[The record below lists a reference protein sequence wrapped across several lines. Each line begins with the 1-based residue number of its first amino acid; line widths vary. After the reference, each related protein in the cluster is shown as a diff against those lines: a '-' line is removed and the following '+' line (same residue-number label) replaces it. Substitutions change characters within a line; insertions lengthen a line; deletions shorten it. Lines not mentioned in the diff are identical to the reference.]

1 MKLIRIERT
10 DFMGLFNKKKK
21 IDVWD
26 DAYKAKPHFYK
37 QSDGSVFGAM
47 SLTEGVKTM
56 FLKQPQIHFEVE
68 GQRISQWRIALISTT
83 NDSMIGQMDYGTC
96 LKKLQPYILA
106 EDSNFILVRG
116 LTLDELKSPIK

>member
-21 IDVWD
+21 IDVWE

-83 NDSMIGQMDYGTC
+83 NDSMIGQLDYETC

-116 LTLDELKSPIK
+116 LTLDELKSL

>member
-47 SLTEGVKTM
+47 SLAEGVKTM

-68 GQRISQWRIALISTT
+68 GQRISQWRIALIDTT

-116 LTLDELKSPIK
+116 LTLDELKSL

>member
-21 IDVWD
+21 IDVWE

-68 GQRISQWRIALISTT
+68 GQRISQWRIALIDTT

-116 LTLDELKSPIK
+116 LTLDELKSL

>member
-21 IDVWD
+21 IDVWE

-37 QSDGSVFGAM
+37 QSDGCVFGAM

-83 NDSMIGQMDYGTC
+83 NDSMIGQLDYGTC

-116 LTLDELKSPIK
+116 LTLDELKSL

>member
-21 IDVWD
+21 IDVWE
-26 DAYKAKPHFYK
+26 DAYKAKLHFYK

-83 NDSMIGQMDYGTC
+83 NDSMIGQLDYGTC

-116 LTLDELKSPIK
+116 LTLDELKSL

>member
-116 LTLDELKSPIK
+116 LTLDELKSL

>member
-1 MKLIRIERT
+1 
-10 DFMGLFNKKKK
+10 MGLFNKKKK
-21 IDVWD
+21 TVNWD

-68 GQRISQWRIALISTT
+68 GQRISQWRIALIDAT
-83 NDSMIGQMDYGTC
+83 NDSMIGDMDYFMA

-116 LTLDELKSPIK
+116 LTLDELKSL

>member
-21 IDVWD
+21 IDVWE

-116 LTLDELKSPIK
+116 LTLDELKSL

>member
-21 IDVWD
+21 IDVWE

-68 GQRISQWRIALISTT
+68 GQRISQWRIALVSTT

-116 LTLDELKSPIK
+116 LTLDELKSL

>member
-21 IDVWD
+21 TVNWD

-68 GQRISQWRIALISTT
+68 GQRISQWRIALIDAT
-83 NDSMIGQMDYGTC
+83 NDSMIGDMDYFMA

-116 LTLDELKSPIK
+116 LTLDVLKSL

>member
-1 MKLIRIERT
+1 
-10 DFMGLFNKKKK
+10 MGLFNKKKK
-21 IDVWD
+21 IDVWE
-26 DAYKAKPHFYK
+26 DAYTATPHFYK

-68 GQRISQWRIALISTT
+68 GQRISQWRIALIDAT
-83 NDSMIGQMDYGTC
+83 NDSMIGDMDYFMA

-116 LTLDELKSPIK
+116 LTLDELKSL

>member
-10 DFMGLFNKKKK
+10 DFMSLFNKKKK
-21 IDVWD
+21 IDVWE

-83 NDSMIGQMDYGTC
+83 NDSMIGQLDYGTC

-116 LTLDELKSPIK
+116 LTLDELKSL

>member
-21 IDVWD
+21 IDVWE

-68 GQRISQWRIALISTT
+68 GQRISQWRIALVDAI
-83 NDSMIGQMDYGTC
+83 NDSMIGQLDYGTC

-116 LTLDELKSPIK
+116 LTLDELKSL

>member
-68 GQRISQWRIALISTT
+68 GQRISQWRIALIDAT
-83 NDSMIGQMDYGTC
+83 NDSMIGQMDYGTY

-116 LTLDELKSPIK
+116 LTLDELKSL

>member
-21 IDVWD
+21 TVNWD

-68 GQRISQWRIALISTT
+68 GQRISQWR
-83 NDSMIGQMDYGTC
+83 C

-116 LTLDELKSPIK
+116 LTLDELKSL

>member
-106 EDSNFILVRG
+106 EDSNFILVRE
-116 LTLDELKSPIK
+116 LTLDELKSL

>member
-1 MKLIRIERT
+1 
-10 DFMGLFNKKKK
+10 MGLFNKKKK

-47 SLTEGVKTM
+47 SLTKGVKTM

-68 GQRISQWRIALISTT
+68 GQRISQWRIALIDAT
-83 NDSMIGQMDYGTC
+83 NDSMIGQLDYGTC

-116 LTLDELKSPIK
+116 LTLDELKSL

>member
-21 IDVWD
+21 TVNWD

-68 GQRISQWRIALISTT
+68 GQRISQWRIALINTT
-83 NDSMIGQMDYGTC
+83 NDSMIGQLDYGTC

-116 LTLDELKSPIK
+116 LTLDELKSL

>member
-21 IDVWD
+21 IDVWE

-68 GQRISQWRIALISTT
+68 GQRISQWRIALIDAT
-83 NDSMIGQMDYGTC
+83 NDSMIGDMDYFMA

-116 LTLDELKSPIK
+116 LTLDELKSL

>member
-21 IDVWD
+21 IDVWE

-47 SLTEGVKTM
+47 SLTEGTKTM
-56 FLKQPQIHFEVE
+56 FMKQPQIHFQVE
-68 GQRISQWRIALISTT
+68 GQNISQWRLALISTT
-83 NDSMIGQMDYGTC
+83 NDSMIGDMDYFMA

-116 LTLDELKSPIK
+116 LTLDELKSL

>member
-68 GQRISQWRIALISTT
+68 GQHISQWRIALIDAT

-116 LTLDELKSPIK
+116 LTLDELKSL

>member
-21 IDVWD
+21 IDVWE

-68 GQRISQWRIALISTT
+68 GQRISQWRITLISTT
-83 NDSMIGQMDYGTC
+83 NDSMIGQLDYGTC

-116 LTLDELKSPIK
+116 LTLDELKSL

>member
-68 GQRISQWRIALISTT
+68 GQRISQWRIALIDTT

-116 LTLDELKSPIK
+116 LTLDELKSL

>member
-21 IDVWD
+21 IDVWE

-68 GQRISQWRIALISTT
+68 DQRISQWRIALIDTT

-116 LTLDELKSPIK
+116 LTLDELKSL

>member
-10 DFMGLFNKKKK
+10 DFMGLFKKKKK
-21 IDVWD
+21 IDVWE

-83 NDSMIGQMDYGTC
+83 NDSMIGQLDYGTC

-116 LTLDELKSPIK
+116 LTLDELKSL

>member
-1 MKLIRIERT
+1 
-10 DFMGLFNKKKK
+10 MGLFNKKKK
-21 IDVWD
+21 IDVWE

-56 FLKQPQIHFEVE
+56 FLKLPQIHFEVE
-68 GQRISQWRIALISTT
+68 GQRISQWRIALIDAT
-83 NDSMIGQMDYGTC
+83 NDSMIGDMDYFMA

-116 LTLDELKSPIK
+116 LTLDELKSL

>member
-21 IDVWD
+21 IDVWE

-37 QSDGSVFGAM
+37 QSDGNVFGAM

-116 LTLDELKSPIK
+116 LTLDELKSL

>member
-21 IDVWD
+21 TVNWD

-56 FLKQPQIHFEVE
+56 FLKLPQIHFEVE
-68 GQRISQWRIALISTT
+68 GQRISQWRIALIDAT
-83 NDSMIGQMDYGTC
+83 NDSMIGDMDYFMA

-116 LTLDELKSPIK
+116 LTLDELKSL

>member
-21 IDVWD
+21 TVNWD

-68 GQRISQWRIALISTT
+68 GQRISQWRIALIDTT

-116 LTLDELKSPIK
+116 LTLDELKSL

>member
-21 IDVWD
+21 TDVWD

-68 GQRISQWRIALISTT
+68 GQRISQWRIALIDTT

-116 LTLDELKSPIK
+116 LTLDELKSL

>member
-68 GQRISQWRIALISTT
+68 GQRISQWRIALIDAT
-83 NDSMIGQMDYGTC
+83 NDSMIGDMDYFMA

-116 LTLDELKSPIK
+116 LTLDELKSL

>member
-1 MKLIRIERT
+1 MKLIGIERT

-21 IDVWD
+21 IDVWE

-83 NDSMIGQMDYGTC
+83 NDSMIGQLDYGTC

-116 LTLDELKSPIK
+116 LTLDELKSL

>member
-21 IDVWD
+21 IDVWE

-83 NDSMIGQMDYGTC
+83 NDSMIGQLDYGTC

-106 EDSNFILVRG
+106 EDSNFILVKG
-116 LTLDELKSPIK
+116 LTLDELKNL

>member
-21 IDVWD
+21 IDVWE

-37 QSDGSVFGAM
+37 QSDGSIFGAM

-83 NDSMIGQMDYGTC
+83 NDSMIGQLDYGTC

-116 LTLDELKSPIK
+116 LTLDELKSL

>member
-21 IDVWD
+21 IDVWE

-83 NDSMIGQMDYGTC
+83 NDSMIGQLDYGTC

-116 LTLDELKSPIK
+116 LTLDELKSL

>member
-21 IDVWD
+21 TVNWD

-83 NDSMIGQMDYGTC
+83 NDSMIGQLDYGTC

-116 LTLDELKSPIK
+116 LTLDELKSL

>member
-21 IDVWD
+21 IDVWE

-83 NDSMIGQMDYGTC
+83 NDSMIGQLDYGTC
-96 LKKLQPYILA
+96 LKKLQPYILT

-116 LTLDELKSPIK
+116 LTLDELKSL